1 MTTFLIGADPEFW
14 LMKDGKHVSAYGMVE
29 GTKQNPQPLTHGA
42 VQVDGMA
49 LEVNINPA
57 DTWREF
63 RRNIVSVMKE
73 VRALI
78 PDEYEFDFS
87 PVAEFGSEY
96 IKSQPDKARE
106 LGCEPDMN
114 AYTGEPN
121 ATPDEDAPFRTAA
134 GHFHIGWCEG
144 VDPDLPAHVDA
155 CRTITKEL
163 DSTLGILS
171 QLWDTDTKRKDL
183 YGKRGAFR
191 SKPYGVEYRVLSC
204 KWLENLE
211 DAKACF
217 YLIKNTVNHAMRND
231 VSKLNDRVYGAT
243 SFINGRSFATARGR
257 YMEILSSFRLLA
269 ETGLTYS
276 DTQRKLPYYPKFHM
290 MSPDDGPV
298 YENLA
303 RFAACHTLDDVRD
316 VQRMVEREREA
327 EVVAQL
333 NNAPLYFT
341 REGNGTA
348 TWQVV
353 PQVVNVAGE

>member
-1 MTTFLIGADPEFW
+1 
-14 LMKDGKHVSAYGMVE
+14 MVE

-57 DTWREF
+57 STWREF
-63 RRNIVSVMKE
+63 RRNINSVMRE

-87 PVAEFGSEY
+87 PVAEFGSDY
-96 IKSQPDKARE
+96 IKSQPDKAKE
-106 LGCEPDMN
+106 LGCEPDTN

-144 VDPDLPAHVDA
+144 VDPDLPAHVEA

-171 QLWDTDTKRKDL
+171 QLWDSDTKRRDL

-204 KWLENLE
+204 AWLGDIEV
-211 DAKACF
+211 AKACF
-217 YLIKNTVNHAMRND
+217 YIIKNTVAHAMNPIR
-231 VSKLNDRVYGAT
+231 SKLNSRTYGAT
-243 SFINGRSFATARGR
+243 CLLEGRNLAASKER
-257 YMEILSSFRLLA
+257 YLEVVSHFSILGN
-269 ETGLTYS
+269 TGLTYA
-276 DTQRKLPYYPKFHM
+276 DARNGLKYYPKLHM
-290 MSPDDGPV
+290 LNESDGVP
-298 YENLA
+298 YSNLKKFEN
-303 RFAACHTLDDVRD
+303 CYTMGDVRR
-316 VQRMVEREREA
+316 VQQQHQEENIIASDMLVRTPRWTIDPEIVRS
-327 EVVAQL
+327 L
-333 NNAPLYFT
+333 NTT
-341 REGNGTA
+341 RQGDLNETL
-348 TWQVV
+348 
-353 PQVVNVAGE
+353 